1 MKILKYG
8 LGALGLLS
16 LIAIGVI
23 FYVQSTSDGP
33 VEPMQGGPFVTGEVV
48 ETPVEDWS
56 LAQPIQWRSNWRGLL
71 LPAWQAIS
79 CMKGRPT

>member
-33 VEPMQGGPFVTGEVV
+33 VEPMQGGPFVTG
-48 ETPVEDWS
+48 
-56 LAQPIQWRSNWRGLL
+56 
-71 LPAWQAIS
+71 
-79 CMKGRPT
+79 